1 MRFAYTLGRTVR
13 YAIFLAV
20 GLAAIAAVARLGG
33 PYQVSVSREGVYRV
47 NVFTG
52 EVCFIAA
59 YDFEDGWKSD
69 PASGCVTPD

>member
-1 MRFAYTLGRTVR
+1 
-13 YAIFLAV
+13 
-20 GLAAIAAVARLGG
+20 
-33 PYQVSVSREGVYRV
+33 VSVSREGVYRV